1 MLAMIY
7 REQIER
13 DVEALYNR
21 RNRFYQL
28 RAESEGLEASLSLSD
43 LLDNVRRFDYCCP
56 YCQRPLHNVERLCFE
71 HIDNT
76 AAHYKFNV
84 VISCLS
90 CNVSKSNRDTID
102 FLLYA
107 DVDPLWF
114 YDRLFGFEGGYKRRI
129 EQEQELELEFDMGEA
144 LNELADKLDTGRH
157 PDIIVSTLTQRGAR
171 QVNDLTS

>member
-1 MLAMIY
+1 M
-7 REQIER
+7 
-13 DVEALYNR
+13 
-21 RNRFYQL
+21 
-28 RAESEGLEASLSLSD
+28 
-43 LLDNVRRFDYCCP
+43 
-56 YCQRPLHNVERLCFE
+56 
-71 HIDNT
+71 
-76 AAHYKFNV
+76 
-84 VISCLS
+84 
-90 CNVSKSNRDTID
+90 SKSNRDTID

-114 YDRLFGFEGGYKRRI
+114 YDRLLGFEGGYKRRI